1 MNETSE
7 PFRTTVA
14 DFAKEPSAV
23 KATRALDI
31 LRTIGAQLLVISD
44 AQLSIWKM
52 KLIRLA
58 ALALLAIP
66 LAIGFLA
73 LAVYGF
79 VLLDQAAAAGMRTA
93 QFPEWVSPL
102 VRGGFYS
109 VFVLFVSIS
118 FWRQAIGSVAAK
130 K

>member
-7 PFRTTVA
+7 PFRKTVA
-14 DFAKEPSAV
+14 GFAAEPAAA
-23 KATRALDI
+23 KATSALAL
-31 LRTIGAQLLVISD
+31 LRTVGSQLLIISD
-44 AQLSIWKM
+44 AQFSIWKM

-58 ALALLAIP
+58 AMALLTIP

-79 VLLDQAAAAGMRTA
+79 VLLDAAAAAGMRTA
-93 QFPEWVSPL
+93 EFPEWVSPL

-109 VFVLFVSIS
+109 VFVLFVMIS